1 MIESRFLDKAAA
13 TELLNNNWNKNRK
26 IHRGLK
32 DQHVKELAFKI
43 TQGRWVVDAMETPI
57 LIDTDGVLYNG
68 QNRCMAVILANQG
81 VVVQCRVETPEECQR
96 LYASLDLGK
105 ARSIADITGLTQRY
119 SVQPILYLMRCAGL
133 EGRLKDEATVSRIAD
148 TYMGDILHHFDK
160 NTRWVKNNR
169 CFNSVQFKAA
179 MAYCVHTRVLP
190 DYEAISVLDMLQ
202 NDKDFLWPSMYK
214 NYREQIMFPN
224 GKLNTGGKT
233 VANDK
238 FCRGVYLLE
247 RRMKDQSKIQI
258 SSGFMDD
265 LTSNVRRVIRMAA
278 EE

>member
-1 MIESRFLDKAAA
+1 MLESRFLDKAAA
-13 TELLNNNWNKNRK
+13 TELLNNNWNRNRK

-57 LIDTDGVLYNG
+57 LVDTDGVLYNG
-68 QNRCMAVILANQG
+68 QNRCMAVILADQG
-81 VVVQCRVETPEECQR
+81 VDVQYRVETPEECQR

-105 ARSIADITGLTQRY
+105 ARSIADITGLNQ
-119 SVQPILYLMRCAGL
+119 SNIVQPILYLMRCAGL
-133 EGRLKDEATVSRIAD
+133 EGRLKDEATVSRIAE
-148 TYMGDILHHFDK
+148 TYMGDILQHFDQ

-179 MAYCVHTRVLP
+179 MAYCVHKRVLP
-190 DYEAISVLDMLQ
+190 DYEAISVLEMLQ
-202 NDKDFLWPSMYK
+202 NDKEYLWPSMYR
-214 NYREQIMFPN
+214 NYREQIVFPN

-247 RRMKDQSKIQI
+247 RRMKEQSKIQI
-258 SSGFMDD
+258 SSGFMED
-265 LTSNVRRVIRMAA
+265 LHSNVRRVIRMAA
-278 EE
+278 DA

>member
-13 TELLNNNWNKNRK
+13 TELLNNNWNRNRK

-81 VVVQCRVETPEECQR
+81 VVVQCRIETPEECQR

-105 ARSIADITGLTQRY
+105 SRSIADITGLNQ
-119 SVQPILYLMRCAGL
+119 SNLVQPILYLMRCAGL

-179 MAYCVHTRVLP
+179 MAYCVHRRVLP
-190 DYEAISVLDMLQ
+190 DYEAISVLEMLQ
-202 NDKDFLWPSMYK
+202 NDKEYLWPSMYR

-224 GKLNTGGKT
+224 GKLNTSGKI

-278 EE
+278 DE

>member
-13 TELLNNNWNKNRK
+13 TELLNNNWNRNRK

-43 TQGRWVVDAMETPI
+43 KQGRWVVDAMETPI
-57 LIDTDGVLYNG
+57 LVDTDGVLYNG
-68 QNRCMAVILANQG
+68 QNRCMAVILADQG
-81 VVVQCRVETPEECQR
+81 VVVQCRIESPEECQR

-105 ARSIADITGLTQRY
+105 ARTVADITGLNQ
-119 SVQPILYLMRCAGL
+119 SNIVLPILYLMRCAGL

-179 MAYCVHTRVLP
+179 MAYCVHRRVLP

-202 NDKDFLWPSMYK
+202 NDKDFLWPSMYR

-224 GKLNTGGKT
+224 GKLNTSGKI

>member
-1 MIESRFLDKAAA
+1 MLESRFIDKAAA
-13 TELLNNNWNKNRK
+13 TELLNNNWNRNRK

-57 LIDTDGVLYNG
+57 LVDTNGVLYNG
-68 QNRCMAVILANQG
+68 QNRCMAVILADQG
-81 VVVQCRVETPEECQR
+81 VDVQYRVETPEECQR

-105 ARSIADITGLTQRY
+105 ARSIADITGLNQ
-119 SVQPILYLMRCAGL
+119 SNIVQPILYLMRCAGL
-133 EGRLKDEATVSRIAD
+133 EGRLKDEATVSRIAE
-148 TYMGDILHHFDK
+148 TYMGDILHHFDQ

-179 MAYCVHTRVLP
+179 MAYCVHKRVLP
-190 DYEAISVLDMLQ
+190 DYEAISVLEMLQ
-202 NDKDFLWPSMYK
+202 NDKEYLWPSMYR
-214 NYREQIMFPN
+214 NYREQIVFPN

-247 RRMKDQSKIQI
+247 RRMKEQSKIQI
-258 SSGFMDD
+258 SSGFMED
-265 LTSNVRRVIRMAA
+265 LHSNVRRVIRMAA
-278 EE
+278 DA

>member
-1 MIESRFLDKAAA
+1 MLESRFLDKAAA
-13 TELLNNNWNKNRK
+13 TELLNNNWNRNRK

-57 LIDTDGVLYNG
+57 LVDTDGILYNG
-68 QNRCMAVILANQG
+68 QNRCMAVILADQG
-81 VVVQCRVETPEECQR
+81 VVVQCRIEPPEECQR

-105 ARSIADITGLTQRY
+105 ARSVADITGLNQ
-119 SVQPILYLMRCAGL
+119 SNIVQPILYLMRCAGL
-133 EGRLKDEATVSRIAD
+133 EGRLKDEATVSRIAE
-148 TYMGDILHHFDK
+148 TYMGDILHHFDQ

-179 MAYCVHTRVLP
+179 MAYCVHKRVLP
-190 DYEAISVLDMLQ
+190 DYEAISVLEMLQ
-202 NDKDFLWPSMYK
+202 NDKEYLWPSMYR
-214 NYREQIMFPN
+214 NYREQIVFPN

-247 RRMKDQSKIQI
+247 RRMKEQSKIQI
-258 SSGFMDD
+258 SSGFMED
-265 LTSNVRRVIRMAA
+265 LHSNVRRVIRMAA
-278 EE
+278 DA

>member
-13 TELLNNNWNKNRK
+13 TELLNNNWNSNRK

-32 DQHVKELAFKI
+32 DQHVKDLAFKI

-68 QNRCMAVILANQG
+68 QNRCMAVILADQG
-81 VVVQCRVETPEECQR
+81 VVVQCRIETPEECQR

-105 ARSIADITGLTQRY
+105 ARTIADITGLNQ
-119 SVQPILYLMRCAGL
+119 SNIVQPILYLMRCAGL
-133 EGRLKDEATVSRIAD
+133 DGRLKDEATVSRIAD

-179 MAYCVHTRVLP
+179 MAYCVHRRVLP
-190 DYEAISVLDMLQ
+190 DYEAISVLEMLQ
-202 NDKDFLWPSMYK
+202 NDKDYLWPSMYR

-224 GKLNTGGKT
+224 GKLNTSGKI

-258 SSGFMDD
+258 SSGFLDD
-265 LTSNVRRVIRMAA
+265 LNSNVRRVIRMAA
-278 EE
+278 DE

>member
-1 MIESRFLDKAAA
+1 MLESRFLDKAAA
-13 TELLNNNWNKNRK
+13 TELLNNNWHRNRK

-57 LIDTDGVLYNG
+57 LVDTDGILYNG
-68 QNRCMAVILANQG
+68 QNRCMAVILADQG
-81 VVVQCRVETPEECQR
+81 VVVQCRIETREECQR

-105 ARSIADITGLTQRY
+105 ARSIADITGLNQ
-119 SVQPILYLMRCAGL
+119 SNIVQPILYLMRCAGL
-133 EGRLKDEATVSRIAD
+133 EGRLKDEATVSRIAE
-148 TYMGDILHHFDK
+148 TYMGDILHHFDQ

-179 MAYCVHTRVLP
+179 MAYCVHKRVLP
-190 DYEAISVLDMLQ
+190 DYEAISVLEMLQ
-202 NDKDFLWPSMYK
+202 NDKEYLWPSMYR
-214 NYREQIMFPN
+214 NYREQIVFPN

-247 RRMKDQSKIQI
+247 RRMKEQSKIQI

-265 LTSNVRRVIRMAA
+265 LHSNVRRVIRMAA
-278 EE
+278 DA

>member
-13 TELLNNNWNKNRK
+13 TELLNNNWNSNRK

-43 TQGRWVVDAMETPI
+43 KQGRWVVDAMETPI
-57 LIDTDGVLYNG
+57 LVDTDGVLYNG
-68 QNRCMAVILANQG
+68 QNRCMAVILADQG
-81 VVVQCRVETPEECQR
+81 VVVQCRIESPEECQR

-105 ARSIADITGLTQRY
+105 ARTVADITGLNQ
-119 SVQPILYLMRCAGL
+119 SNIVLPILYLMRCAGL

-148 TYMGDILHHFDK
+148 TYMGDILHHFNQ

-179 MAYCVHTRVLP
+179 MAYCVHRRVLP

-265 LTSNVRRVIRMAA
+265 LASNVRRVIRMAA

>member
-1 MIESRFLDKAAA
+1 MLESRFLDKAAA
-13 TELLNNNWNKNRK
+13 TELLNNNWNRNRK

-81 VVVQCRVETPEECQR
+81 VVVQCRIETPEECQR

-105 ARSIADITGLTQRY
+105 ARSIADITGLSQ
-119 SVQPILYLMRCAGL
+119 SNLVQPILYLMRCAGL

-179 MAYCVHTRVLP
+179 MAYCVHRRVLP
-190 DYEAISVLDMLQ
+190 DYEAISVLEMLQ
-202 NDKDFLWPSMYK
+202 NDKEYLWPSMYR

-265 LTSNVRRVIRMAA
+265 LASNVRRVIRMAA
-278 EE
+278 DE

>member
-13 TELLNNNWNKNRK
+13 TELLNNNWNRNRK

-105 ARSIADITGLTQRY
+105 ARSIADITGLNQ
-119 SVQPILYLMRCAGL
+119 SNLVQPILYLMRCAGL

-179 MAYCVHTRVLP
+179 MAYCVHRRVLP
-190 DYEAISVLDMLQ
+190 DYEAISVLEMLQ
-202 NDKDFLWPSMYK
+202 NDKEYLWPSMYR

-224 GKLNTGGKT
+224 GKLNTSGKI

-278 EE
+278 DE

>member
-1 MIESRFLDKAAA
+1 MLESRFLDKAAA
-13 TELLNNNWNKNRK
+13 TELLNNNWRQNRK
-26 IHRGLK
+26 IQRGVK
-32 DQHVKELAFKI
+32 DQHVKDLASKI
-43 TQGRWVVDAMETPI
+43 MQGRWLENVMETPV
-57 LIDTDGVLYNG
+57 LLDTDGTMYNG

-105 ARSIADITGLTQRY
+105 ARSIADITGLDN
-119 SVQPILYLMRCAGL
+119 SNLVQPILYLMRCAGL

-148 TYMGDILHHFDK
+148 TYIGDILKHFDQ

-179 MAYCVHTRVLP
+179 MAYCVHRRVLP
-190 DYEAISVLDMLQ
+190 DYEAISVLEMLQ
-202 NDKDFLWPSMYK
+202 NNKDYHWPSMYL

-224 GKLNTGGKT
+224 GKLNTSGKV

-238 FCRGVYLLE
+238 FCRGVYLIE
-247 RRMKDQSKIQI
+247 RRMKHQSKIQI
-258 SSGFMDD
+258 SGGFLDD
-265 LTSNVRRVIRMAA
+265 LHSDVHRVIREAAA
-278 EE
+278 E

>member
-13 TELLNNNWNKNRK
+13 TELLSNNWNRNRK

-43 TQGRWVVDAMETPI
+43 KQGRWVVDAMETPI
-57 LIDTDGVLYNG
+57 LIDTDGILYNG
-68 QNRCMAVILANQG
+68 QNRCMAVILADQG
-81 VVVQCRVETPEECQR
+81 VVVQCRIETPEECQR

-105 ARSIADITGLTQRY
+105 SRSIADITGLNQ
-119 SVQPILYLMRCAGL
+119 SNFVQPILYLMRCAGL

-179 MAYCVHTRVLP
+179 MAYCVHRRVLP
-190 DYEAISVLDMLQ
+190 DYEAISVLEMLQ
-202 NDKDFLWPSMYK
+202 NDKDFLWPSMYL

-224 GKLNTGGKT
+224 GKLNTSGK
-233 VANDK
+233 VVVNDK

-247 RRMKDQSKIQI
+247 RRKKEQSKIQI
-258 SSGFMDD
+258 SSSFISD
-265 LTSNVRRVIRMAA
+265 LTLNVRRVIREAAA
-278 EE
+278 E

>member
-13 TELLNNNWNKNRK
+13 TELLNNNWNRNRK

-81 VVVQCRVETPEECQR
+81 VVVQCRIETPEECQR

-105 ARSIADITGLTQRY
+105 SRSIADITGLNQ
-119 SVQPILYLMRCAGL
+119 SNLVQPILYLMRCAGL

-179 MAYCVHTRVLP
+179 MAYCVHRRVLP
-190 DYEAISVLDMLQ
+190 DYEAISVLEMLQ
-202 NDKDFLWPSMYK
+202 NDKEYLWPSMYR

-224 GKLNTGGKT
+224 GKLNTSGKI

>member
-13 TELLNNNWNKNRK
+13 TELLNNNWNSNRK

-43 TQGRWVVDAMETPI
+43 KQGRWVVDAMETPI
-57 LIDTDGVLYNG
+57 LVDTDGVLYNG
-68 QNRCMAVILANQG
+68 QNRCMAVILADQG
-81 VVVQCRVETPEECQR
+81 VVVQCRVESPEECQR

-105 ARSIADITGLTQRY
+105 ARTVADITGLNQ
-119 SVQPILYLMRCAGL
+119 SNIVLPILYLMRCAGL

-148 TYMGDILHHFDK
+148 TYMGDILHHFNQ

-202 NDKDFLWPSMYK
+202 NDKDFLWPSMYR

-265 LTSNVRRVIRMAA
+265 LSSNVRRVIRMAA

>member
-1 MIESRFLDKAAA
+1 MLESRFLDKAAA
-13 TELLNNNWNKNRK
+13 TELLNNNWNRNRK

-57 LIDTDGVLYNG
+57 LVDTDGVLYNG
-68 QNRCMAVILANQG
+68 QNRCMAVILADQG
-81 VVVQCRVETPEECQR
+81 VVVQCRIEPPEECQR

-105 ARSIADITGLTQRY
+105 ARSVADITGLNQ
-119 SVQPILYLMRCAGL
+119 SNIVQPILYLMRCAGL
-133 EGRLKDEATVSRIAD
+133 EGRLKDEATVSRIAE
-148 TYMGDILHHFDK
+148 TYMGDILHHFDQ

-179 MAYCVHTRVLP
+179 MAYCVHKRVLP
-190 DYEAISVLDMLQ
+190 DYEAISVLEMLQ
-202 NDKDFLWPSMYK
+202 NDKEYLWPSMYR
-214 NYREQIMFPN
+214 NYREQIVFPN

-247 RRMKDQSKIQI
+247 RRMKEQSKIQI
-258 SSGFMDD
+258 SSGFMED
-265 LTSNVRRVIRMAA
+265 LHSNVRRVIRMAA
-278 EE
+278 DA

>member
-1 MIESRFLDKAAA
+1 MLESRFLDKAAA
-13 TELLNNNWNKNRK
+13 TELLNNNWNRNRK

-57 LIDTDGVLYNG
+57 LVDTDGVLYNG
-68 QNRCMAVILANQG
+68 QNRCMAVILADQG
-81 VVVQCRVETPEECQR
+81 VDVQYRIETPEECQR

-105 ARSIADITGLTQRY
+105 ARSIADITGLNQ
-119 SVQPILYLMRCAGL
+119 SNIVQPILYLMRCAGL
-133 EGRLKDEATVSRIAD
+133 EGRLKDEATVSRIAE
-148 TYMGDILHHFDK
+148 TYMGDILHHFDQ

-179 MAYCVHTRVLP
+179 MAYCVHRRVLP
-190 DYEAISVLDMLQ
+190 DYEAISVLEMLQ
-202 NDKDFLWPSMYK
+202 NDKEYLWPSMYR
-214 NYREQIMFPN
+214 NYREQIVFPN

-247 RRMKDQSKIQI
+247 RRMKEQSKIQI
-258 SSGFMDD
+258 SSGFMED
-265 LTSNVRRVIRMAA
+265 LHSNVRRVIRMAA
-278 EE
+278 DA

>member
-13 TELLNNNWNKNRK
+13 TELLNNNWNSNRK

-43 TQGRWVVDAMETPI
+43 KQGRWVVDAMETPI
-57 LIDTDGVLYNG
+57 LVDTDGVLYNG
-68 QNRCMAVILANQG
+68 QNRCMAVILADQG
-81 VVVQCRVETPEECQR
+81 VVVQCRVESPEECQR

-105 ARSIADITGLTQRY
+105 ARTVADITGLNQ
-119 SVQPILYLMRCAGL
+119 SNIVLPILYLMRCAGL

-148 TYMGDILHHFDK
+148 TYMGDILHHFNQ

-179 MAYCVHTRVLP
+179 MAYCVHRQVLP

-202 NDKDFLWPSMYK
+202 NDKDFLWPSMYR

-265 LTSNVRRVIRMAA
+265 LSSNVRRVIRMAA

>member
-13 TELLNNNWNKNRK
+13 TELLNNNWNRNRK

-81 VVVQCRVETPEECQR
+81 VVVQCRIETPEECQR

-105 ARSIADITGLTQRY
+105 SRSIADITGLNQ
-119 SVQPILYLMRCAGL
+119 SNLVQPILYLMRCAGL

-179 MAYCVHTRVLP
+179 MAYCVQNRVLP
-190 DYEAISVLDMLQ
+190 DYEAISVLEMLQ
-202 NDKDFLWPSMYK
+202 NDKEYLWPSMYR

-224 GKLNTGGKT
+224 GKLNTSGKI

-265 LTSNVRRVIRMAA
+265 LASNVRRVIRMAA
-278 EE
+278 DE

>member
-13 TELLNNNWNKNRK
+13 TELLNNNWNRNRK

-105 ARSIADITGLTQRY
+105 SRSIADITGLNQ
-119 SVQPILYLMRCAGL
+119 SNLVQPILYLMRCAGL

-179 MAYCVHTRVLP
+179 MAYCVHRRVLP
-190 DYEAISVLDMLQ
+190 DYEAISVLEMLQ
-202 NDKDFLWPSMYK
+202 NDKEYLWPSMYR

-224 GKLNTGGKT
+224 GKLNTSGKI

-258 SSGFMDD
+258 SSGFLDD

-278 EE
+278 DE

>member
-1 MIESRFLDKAAA
+1 MLESRFLDKAAA
-13 TELLNNNWNKNRK
+13 TELLNNNWNRNRK

-57 LIDTDGVLYNG
+57 LVDTDGVLYNG
-68 QNRCMAVILANQG
+68 QNRCMAVILADQG
-81 VVVQCRVETPEECQR
+81 VVVQCRIEPPEECQR

-105 ARSIADITGLTQRY
+105 ARSVADITGLNQ
-119 SVQPILYLMRCAGL
+119 SNIVQPILYLMRCAGL
-133 EGRLKDEATVSRIAD
+133 EGRLKDEATVSRIAE
-148 TYMGDILHHFDK
+148 TYMGDILHHFDQ

-179 MAYCVHTRVLP
+179 MAYCVHRRVLP
-190 DYEAISVLDMLQ
+190 DYEAISVLEMLQ
-202 NDKDFLWPSMYK
+202 NDKEYLWPSMYR
-214 NYREQIMFPN
+214 NYREQIVFPN

-247 RRMKDQSKIQI
+247 RRMKEQSKIQI
-258 SSGFMDD
+258 SSGFMED
-265 LTSNVRRVIRMAA
+265 LHSNVRRVIRMAA
-278 EE
+278 DA

>member
-13 TELLNNNWNKNRK
+13 TELLNNNWNSNRK

-43 TQGRWVVDAMETPI
+43 KQGRWVVDAMETPM
-57 LIDTDGVLYNG
+57 LVDTDGVLYNG
-68 QNRCMAVILANQG
+68 QNRCMAVILADQG
-81 VVVQCRVETPEECQR
+81 VVVQCRVESPEECQR

-105 ARSIADITGLTQRY
+105 ARTVADITGLNQ
-119 SVQPILYLMRCAGL
+119 SNIVLPILYLMRCAGL

-148 TYMGDILHHFDK
+148 TYMGDILHHFNQ

-258 SSGFMDD
+258 SSGFLDD
-265 LTSNVRRVIRMAA
+265 LFINLRRVIRMAA
-278 EE
+278 AE

>member
-13 TELLNNNWNKNRK
+13 TELLNNNWNRNRK

-68 QNRCMAVILANQG
+68 QNRCMAVILADQG

-105 ARSIADITGLTQRY
+105 SRSIADITGLNQ
-119 SVQPILYLMRCAGL
+119 SNIVLPILYLMRCAGL

-179 MAYCVHTRVLP
+179 MAYCVHRRVLP
-190 DYEAISVLDMLQ
+190 DYEAISVLEMLQ
-202 NDKDFLWPSMYK
+202 NDKEYLWPSMYR

-224 GKLNTGGKT
+224 GKLNTSGKI

-258 SSGFMDD
+258 SSGFMGD
-265 LTSNVRRVIRMAA
+265 LASNVRRVIRMAA
-278 EE
+278 DE

>member
-13 TELLNNNWNKNRK
+13 TELLNNNWNSNRK

-43 TQGRWVVDAMETPI
+43 KQGRWVVDAMETPI
-57 LIDTDGVLYNG
+57 LVDTDGVLYNG
-68 QNRCMAVILANQG
+68 QNRCMAVILADQG
-81 VVVQCRVETPEECQR
+81 VVVQCRVESPEECQR

-105 ARSIADITGLTQRY
+105 ARTVADITGLNQ
-119 SVQPILYLMRCAGL
+119 SNIVLPILYLMRCAGL

-148 TYMGDILHHFDK
+148 TYMGDILHHFNQ

-202 NDKDFLWPSMYK
+202 NDKDFLWPSMYR

>member
-1 MIESRFLDKAAA
+1 MLESRFLDKAAA
-13 TELLNNNWNKNRK
+13 TELLNNNWNRNRK

-57 LIDTDGVLYNG
+57 LVDTDGVLYNG
-68 QNRCMAVILANQG
+68 QNRCMAVILADQG
-81 VVVQCRVETPEECQR
+81 VVVQCRIETPEECQR

-105 ARSIADITGLTQRY
+105 ARSIADITGLNQ
-119 SVQPILYLMRCAGL
+119 SNIVQPILYLMRCAGL
-133 EGRLKDEATVSRIAD
+133 EGRLKDEATVSRIAE

-179 MAYCVHTRVLP
+179 MAYCVHKRVLP
-190 DYEAISVLDMLQ
+190 DYEAISVLEMLQ
-202 NDKDFLWPSMYK
+202 NDKEYLWPSMYR
-214 NYREQIMFPN
+214 NYREQIVFPN
-224 GKLNTGGKT
+224 GKLNTSGKT

-247 RRMKDQSKIQI
+247 RRMKEQSKIQI
-258 SSGFMDD
+258 SSGFMED
-265 LTSNVRRVIRMAA
+265 LHSNVRRVIRMAA
-278 EE
+278 DA

>member
-1 MIESRFLDKAAA
+1 MLESRYLDKKAA
-13 TELLNNNWNKNRK
+13 TELLSNNWQQNRK
-26 IHRGLK
+26 IHRGIR
-32 DQHVKELAFKI
+32 DQHVKDLASKI
-43 TQGRWVVDAMETPI
+43 TQGRWVVDAMETPV
-57 LIDTDGVLYNG
+57 LIDTDGLLYNG
-68 QNRCMAVILANQG
+68 QNRCMAVILADQG
-81 VVVQCRVETPEECQR
+81 VVVQCRIETPEECQR

-105 ARSIADITGLTQRY
+105 ARSIADITGLNQ
-119 SVQPILYLMRCAGL
+119 SNIVQPILYLMRCAGL
-133 EGRLKDEATVSRIAD
+133 DGRLKDEAVVSRIAD
-148 TYMGDILHHFDK
+148 TYMGDILRHFDQ

-179 MAYCVHTRVLP
+179 MAYCVHRRVLP
-190 DYEAISVLDMLQ
+190 DYEAISVLEMLQ
-202 NDKDFLWPSMYK
+202 NDKEYLWPSMYR

-224 GKLNTGGKT
+224 GKLNTSGKI

-278 EE
+278 DE

>member
-13 TELLNNNWNKNRK
+13 TELLNNNWNSNRK

-43 TQGRWVVDAMETPI
+43 KQGRWVVDAMETPI
-57 LIDTDGVLYNG
+57 LVDTDGVLYNG
-68 QNRCMAVILANQG
+68 QNRCMAVILADQG
-81 VVVQCRVETPEECQR
+81 VVVQCRVESPEECQR

-105 ARSIADITGLTQRY
+105 ARTVADITGLNQ
-119 SVQPILYLMRCAGL
+119 SNIVLPILYLMRCAGL

-148 TYMGDILHHFDK
+148 TYMGDILHHFNQ

-179 MAYCVHTRVLP
+179 MAYCVHRRVLP

-202 NDKDFLWPSMYK
+202 NDKDFLWPSMYR

-265 LTSNVRRVIRMAA
+265 LSSNVRRVIRMAA

>member
-13 TELLNNNWNKNRK
+13 TELLNNNWNSNRK

-43 TQGRWVVDAMETPI
+43 KQGRWVVDAMETPI
-57 LIDTDGVLYNG
+57 LVDTDGVLYNG
-68 QNRCMAVILANQG
+68 QNRCMAVILADQG
-81 VVVQCRVETPEECQR
+81 VVVQCRIESPEECQR

-105 ARSIADITGLTQRY
+105 ARTVADITGLNQ
-119 SVQPILYLMRCAGL
+119 SNIVLPILYLMRCAGL

-148 TYMGDILHHFDK
+148 TYMGDILHHFNQ

-179 MAYCVHTRVLP
+179 MAYCVHRRVLP
-190 DYEAISVLDMLQ
+190 DYEAISVLEMLQ
-202 NDKDFLWPSMYK
+202 NDKEYLWPSMYR

>member
-13 TELLNNNWNKNRK
+13 TELLNNNWNRNRK

-105 ARSIADITGLTQRY
+105 ARSIADITGLNQ
-119 SVQPILYLMRCAGL
+119 SNLVQPILYLMRCAGL

-179 MAYCVHTRVLP
+179 MAYCVHRRVLP
-190 DYEAISVLDMLQ
+190 DYEAISVLEMLQ
-202 NDKDFLWPSMYK
+202 NDKEYLWPSMYR

-224 GKLNTGGKT
+224 GKLNTSGKI

-265 LTSNVRRVIRMAA
+265 LASNVRRVIRMAA
-278 EE
+278 DE

>member
-13 TELLNNNWNKNRK
+13 TELLNNNWNRNRK

-105 ARSIADITGLTQRY
+105 SRSIADITGLNQ
-119 SVQPILYLMRCAGL
+119 SNLVQPILYLMRCAGL

-179 MAYCVHTRVLP
+179 MAYCVHRRVLP
-190 DYEAISVLDMLQ
+190 DYEAISVLEMLQ
-202 NDKDFLWPSMYK
+202 NDKEYLWPSMYR

-224 GKLNTGGKT
+224 GKLNTSGKI

-278 EE
+278 DE